1 MKAEAEKEKENQK
14 MKWTPE
20 ILLNPTAMI
29 RSQVLI

>member
-1 MKAEAEKEKENQK
+1 MKAEAEKKEHQK
-14 MKWTPE
+14 MKWKPE